1 MGWAPGALLAAL
13 AALAAVHGQITEP
26 GICPFS
32 TPVSD
37 WDEDQFVSQ
46 PWYEIK
52 AFAVPGVHDAVLS
65 PGCTRWHFAKSDDGL
80 GLHARLAY
88 RGREGDG
95 IIRAFAQYTNSEKFP
110 RFNLTFHDLAGS
122 SAPRSVD
129 MKLIATDY
137 NDFALLWGCNEP
149 NLFERN
155 VVSWVLSRRPFL
167 SEGAQDALRS
177 VFRKHDIRAEK
188 FVDTDHDQ
196 QTCGAPSAAVI
207 SARPLPGV
215 DEQGSVTDS
224 VFAAYRHAPPAAAA
238 AAAAAAEVRG
248 EQGSAPSSDQPSDD
262 SAQGDVAVDG
272 DVSWNYV
279 GAGWLLGSQGA
290 LVAVLLALAVV
301 SLLASLL
308 TFRALMRRVQRRR
321 GAAAKP
327 MLPVHRQDVV
337 VATLGPVVD
346 YSRFGGL
353 GQGLVQT
360 RKHAADQAD
369 RPRT

>member
-1 MGWAPGALLAAL
+1 MGWAPGALLTAL
-13 AALAAVHGQITEP
+13 AALVAVRAQITEP

-37 WDEDQFVSQ
+37 WNEEQFVSE

-52 AFAVPGVHDAVLS
+52 AFAVPGVHDAAFS

-95 IIRAFAQYTNSEKFP
+95 IIRAFAQYTNSERYP
-110 RFNLTFHDLAGS
+110 RFNLTFHDLAGAA
-122 SAPRSVD
+122 APRSVD

-137 NDFALLWGCNEP
+137 DDFALLWGCNEP

-167 SEGAQDALRS
+167 SEAAQEALRS
-177 VFRKHDIRAEK
+177 AFRKHDIRAEK

-196 QTCGAPSAAVI
+196 QTCGAPYISAAM

-215 DEQGSVTDS
+215 DDGVDS
-224 VFAAYRHAPPAAAA
+224 VFAAYRPGQQAAGLHA
-238 AAAAAAEVRG
+238 
-248 EQGSAPSSDQPSDD
+248 EQETSPSSDQPSDD
-262 SAQGDVAVDG
+262 DSASADGVDAVDA

-279 GAGWLLGSQGA
+279 GAAWPLLSSQA
-290 LVAVLLALAVV
+290 VLVAVLLALAVV
-301 SLLASLL
+301 SLIASLL
-308 TFRALMRRVQRRR
+308 TFRALMQRVQRRR
-321 GAAAKP
+321 GVGASKP
-327 MLPVHRQDVV
+327 MLPMHRQDVI

-360 RKHAADQAD
+360 RKHAADQGSQGD
-369 RPRT
+369 WPRT

>member
-1 MGWAPGALLAAL
+1 MAGAPGALLAVL
-13 AALAAVHGQITEP
+13 AALAAVRGQITEP

-32 TPVSD
+32 TPVAD
-37 WDEDQFVSQ
+37 WSEEQFVSE

-52 AFAVPGVHDAVLS
+52 AFAVAGVHDAAFS
-65 PGCTRWHFAKSDDGL
+65 PGCTRWHFARSDDGL

-95 IIRAFAQYTNSEKFP
+95 IIRAFAQYTNSEKYP
-110 RFNLTFHDLAGS
+110 RFNLTFHDLAGA
-122 SAPRSVD
+122 APRSAE

-137 NDFALLWGCNEP
+137 DDFALLWGCNEP

-167 SEGAQDALRS
+167 SEAAQDALRT

-188 FVDTDHDQ
+188 FVETHHDQ
-196 QTCGAPSAAVI
+196 QTCGASSAPA
-207 SARPLPGV
+207 AMQTLPGV
-215 DEQGSVTDS
+215 DEDSVTES
-224 VFAAYRHAPPAAAA
+224 VFAAYRGQQAAGLLGAQETSPSWDQLSNEETTQA
-238 AAAAAAEVRG
+238 DAED
-248 EQGSAPSSDQPSDD
+248 A
-262 SAQGDVAVDG
+262 

-279 GAGWLLGSQGA
+279 GEAWPLLGSQGV

-301 SLLASLL
+301 SLIASLL
-308 TFRALMRRVQRRR
+308 TFRALMQRVQRRR
-321 GAAAKP
+321 GVGAAKP
-327 MLPVHRQDVV
+327 MLPLHRQDVV

-360 RKHAADQAD
+360 RKHADQGD
-369 RPRT
+369 WPRT